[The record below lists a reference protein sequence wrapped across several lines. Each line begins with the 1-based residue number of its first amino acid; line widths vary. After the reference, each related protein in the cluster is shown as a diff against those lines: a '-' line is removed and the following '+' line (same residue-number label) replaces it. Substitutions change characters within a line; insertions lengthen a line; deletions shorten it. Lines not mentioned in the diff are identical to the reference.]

1 MNARANTELADRGG
15 AARLAAIRALL
26 LARAA
31 VLGLDGADEESR
43 IEALL
48 DREVA
53 VPEPTEAECRRFYDN
68 HPDLFTAGE
77 LVAVRHV
84 LFAVVPGTP
93 VDALARTAEKAL
105 AEVRADPERF
115 GEVARQFSNCPS
127 GQHGGNLGQLQRG
140 ETVPEFEQAVFAAEA
155 TGVLPRLVNTRYGF
169 HIVCLDDHVPG
180 HRVPFEAVRDQVA
193 ANLAERVRAKALVQ
207 YVRILAAEAGVDA
220 LPFAAV
226 SSPLLQ

>member
-1 MNARANTELADRGG
+1 MNAHMDRKERDG
-15 AARLAAIRALL
+15 AAQLAAVRSLL
-26 LARAA
+26 AARAA
-31 VLGLDGADEESR
+31 ALGLEGADEDSR

-77 LVAVRHV
+77 LVAVRHI

-105 AEVRADPERF
+105 GDVRAHPERF
-115 GEVARQFSNCPS
+115 AEVAKQFSNCPS

-140 ETVPEFEQAVFAAEA
+140 ETVPEFEQAVFGGDA
-155 TGVLPRLVNTRYGF
+155 TGLLPRLVNTRYGF
-169 HIVCLDDHVPG
+169 HIVCVDERIAG
-180 HRVPFEAVRDQVA
+180 HRVPFEAVREQVA

-207 YVRILAAEAGVDA
+207 YVRILAAEAGVESLPLDA
-220 LPFAAV
+220 AT
-226 SSPLLQ
+226 SPLLQ

>member
-115 GEVARQFSNCPS
+115 ADVARQFSNCPS

>member
-1 MNARANTELADRGG
+1 MNARANTELPDRDG

-31 VLGLDGADEESR
+31 ALGLDGADEESR
-43 IEALL
+43 IEAVL

-115 GEVARQFSNCPS
+115 EAVARQFSNCPS
-127 GQHGGNLGQLQRG
+127 AQHGGNLGQLQRG
-140 ETVPEFEQAVFAAEA
+140 ETVPEFEQAVFGAES

-169 HIVCLDDHVPG
+169 HIVCVDDRVPG

-207 YVRILAAEAGVDA
+207 YVRILAAEGGVDGLA
-220 LPFAAV
+220 LGAV
-226 SSPLLQ
+226 TSPLLQ

>member
-1 MNARANTELADRGG
+1 MNAQIDRKERDG
-15 AARLAAIRALL
+15 AAQLAAVRSL
-26 LARAA
+26 LATRAA
-31 VLGLDGADEESR
+31 ALGLEGADEDSR

-68 HPDLFTAGE
+68 HPDLFAAGE
-77 LVAVRHV
+77 LVAVRHI

-105 AEVRADPERF
+105 GDVRTHPERF
-115 GEVARQFSNCPS
+115 AEVAKQFSNCPS

-140 ETVPEFEQAVFAAEA
+140 ETVPEFEQAVFGGDA
-155 TGVLPRLVNTRYGF
+155 TGLLPRLVNTRYGF
-169 HIVCLDDHVPG
+169 HIVSVDERIAG
-180 HRVPFEAVRDQVA
+180 HRVPFEAVREQVA

-207 YVRILAAEAGVDA
+207 YVRILAAEAGVESLPLDA
-220 LPFAAV
+220 AT
-226 SSPLLQ
+226 SPLLQ

>member
-1 MNARANTELADRGG
+1 MNDRANSAFSERDG
-15 AARLAAIRALL
+15 AAQLAAVRSLL
-26 LARAA
+26 SARAA
-31 VLGLDGADEESR
+31 LLGLEGADEEAR

-53 VPEPTEAECRRFYDN
+53 VPEPTDEECRRFYEN
-68 HPDLFTAGE
+68 HPELFTAGE
-77 LVAVRHV
+77 LVAVRHI

-105 AEVRADPERF
+105 ADVRANPDRF
-115 GEVARQFSNCPS
+115 ADVARQFSNCPS

-140 ETVPEFEQAVFAAEA
+140 ETVPEFEEAVFGADS

-169 HIVCLDDHVPG
+169 HVICVDERIAG

-220 LPFAAV
+220 LPLAAV

>member
-1 MNARANTELADRGG
+1 MNARANTELPDRDG
-15 AARLAAIRALL
+15 AAQLAAVRSLL
-26 LARAA
+26 SARAA
-31 VLGLDGADEESR
+31 LLGLEGADEEAR

-53 VPEPTEAECRRFYDN
+53 VPEPNEAECRRFYEN
-68 HPDLFTAGE
+68 HPELFTAGE
-77 LVAVRHV
+77 LVAVRHI

-115 GEVARQFSNCPS
+115 GDVARQFSNCPS

-140 ETVPEFEQAVFAAEA
+140 ETVPEFEQAVFAGEA
-155 TGVLPRLVNTRYGF
+155 SGVLSRLVNTRYGF
-169 HIVCLDDHVPG
+169 HIVCVDGRVPG

-207 YVRILAAEAGVDA
+207 YVRILAAEAGVDGLA
-220 LPFAAV
+220 LGEV
-226 SSPLLQ
+226 TSPLLQ